1 MKKPSNEILL
11 QQLNRLEKWCIAYLE
26 QNPRNHGTYSGG
38 VCRDTYKPLR
48 DGIVFYSSG
57 WGWRLRKNW
66 QQAIA
71 EKRVELQAAHDRL
84 VAWFKG
90 EAHLTMREADVLVR
104 CADCGALIE
113 TDVHCD
119 NCGSF
124 HPTRG

>member
-1 MKKPSNEILL
+1 MKKPGNEILL
-11 QQLNRLEKWCIAYLE
+11 QQLNRLEQWCNSYHE
-26 QNPRNHGTYSGG
+26 ENPRNNGTYRGG

-71 EKRVELQAAHDRL
+71 EKRADLQEKHDRL

-90 EAHLTMREADVLVR
+90 ETHLTTNAPDVLVR
-104 CADCGALIE
+104 CVHCGALLE

-124 HPTRG
+124 HPTRR